1 MKEHIS
7 DDSPLSPLAEH
18 MTRMAS
24 QLDRTED
31 LLREM
36 DDVAQED
43 WPARRERLPQRAP
56 HRVKRHDEEPR
67 GPAAGLDDE
76 DCGEPPSGRGRGGA
90 GDAQTLAQKNH
101 HGGDEGR
108 RPTKP
113 TKAFA
118 RNWVA

>member
-36 DDVAQED
+36 DELPQED
-43 WPARRERLPQRAP
+43 WPARR
-56 HRVKRHDEEPR
+56 
-67 GPAAGLDDE
+67 
-76 DCGEPPSGRGRGGA
+76 
-90 GDAQTLAQKNH
+90 DAFLSELA
-101 HGGDEGR
+101 
-108 RPTKP
+108 T
-113 TKAFA
+113 A
-118 RNWVA
+118 

>member
-36 DDVAQED
+36 DELPQED
-43 WPARRERLPQRAP
+43 WPARRDAFLSELPTA
-56 HRVKRHDEEPR
+56 
-67 GPAAGLDDE
+67 
-76 DCGEPPSGRGRGGA
+76 
-90 GDAQTLAQKNH
+90 
-101 HGGDEGR
+101 
-108 RPTKP
+108 
-113 TKAFA
+113 
-118 RNWVA
+118 